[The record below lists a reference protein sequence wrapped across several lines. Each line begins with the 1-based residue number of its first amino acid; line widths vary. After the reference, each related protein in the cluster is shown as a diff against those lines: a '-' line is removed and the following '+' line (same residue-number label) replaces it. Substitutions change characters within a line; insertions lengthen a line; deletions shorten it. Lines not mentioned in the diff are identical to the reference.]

1 MRYIVDHDFH
11 LHSQL
16 SRCSKD
22 PLQTPEA
29 LLAYAEENGLK
40 KIVLT
45 DHFWDASIPRPK
57 NHLGFYD
64 TQDFAHIASA
74 RPLPQSEKVWFGFGG
89 EADIDKRL
97 VIGVSEELCKE
108 FDFLMLSTTHAHMV
122 APKTMSVPDRAL
134 FYIQRFET
142 LLDSNMPF
150 EKMGIA
156 HPTCPLIDNRTWDN
170 HMQVYD
176 MIPDEI
182 FAELFQRSAEKGL
195 GIELNFPIFKY
206 SDADLER
213 IVRPYRIA
221 KACGCKFY
229 FGSDAHHPA
238 QLAEAKKRFE
248 YTVDVLGLE
257 ESDKFLLK

>member
-1 MRYIVDHDFH
+1 MSEAVSDAFRFSKLVLATTTYNADVFPPMREFIDHLTERGFKNRTVAFVENGSWAPMAAKVMKGKLEDCKN
-11 LHSQL
+11 L
-16 SRCSKD
+16 SFADTTVTISSSLSEISAKSI
-22 PLQTPEA
+22 EA
-29 LLAYAEENGLK
+29 L
-40 KIVLT
+40 
-45 DHFWDASIPRPK
+45 
-57 NHLGFYD
+57 
-64 TQDFAHIASA
+64 
-74 RPLPQSEKVWFGFGG
+74 
-89 EADIDKRL
+89 
-97 VIGVSEELCKE
+97 SEELCKE
-108 FDFLMLSTTHAHMV
+108 FDFLILSTTHAHMV